1 MRLYIFN
8 PDTDLALANGKG
20 NYTPTQKVRQMIND
34 LALLPLWFAKSGS
47 YVLADQASNHDFLEE
62 MNKLFKLDVELLTV
76 SKLGSLKG
84 SIEICPWGWNQ
95 SFRNMLGRAGIDPNN
110 LPDDVELEAHR
121 QLSQRKVVGELLQLF
136 ENEPDFCGFSHNLT
150 NTKECDLFFN
160 QMKDRG
166 GVVFKEP
173 WSSSGKGLLWCRDEF
188 NVRDRNWCQRVI
200 GDEGYVTAMPIY
212 NKVQDFAME
221 FYVGEATVSFL
232 GYSLFNTDH
241 KGFYKGNALLSNE
254 EIERLL
260 TKYVPKTLLDRT
272 LKMVGDFLTQKG
284 YKGCVG
290 VDMMICQEAG
300 EMLIHPCVEINYRA
314 TMGYLARVLKDNFLA
329 DDVQGWFMI
338 RHFRTHEELVRFA
351 EGNKVKSP
359 LHIQQN
365 RIYSGFLPLVPVLS
379 STLNLA
385 YIEVS

>member
-188 NVRDRNWCQRVI
+188 NVRDRNWCKRVI
-200 GDEGYVTAMPIY
+200 GDEGYVTAMPIN

-272 LKMVGDFLTQKG
+272 LKMVGDIKKKKG
-284 YKGCVG
+284 YKGRG
-290 VDMMICQEAG
+290 R
-300 EMLIHPCVEINYRA
+300 Y
-314 TMGYLARVLKDNFLA
+314 
-329 DDVQGWFMI
+329 DD
-338 RHFRTHEELVRFA
+338 
-351 EGNKVKSP
+351 
-359 LHIQQN
+359 
-365 RIYSGFLPLVPVLS
+365 LPRGR
-379 STLNLA
+379 
-385 YIEVS
+385 

>member
-1 MRLYIFN
+1 
-8 PDTDLALANGKG
+8 
-20 NYTPTQKVRQMIND
+20 
-34 LALLPLWFAKSGS
+34 
-47 YVLADQASNHDFLEE
+47 
-62 MNKLFKLDVELLTV
+62 
-76 SKLGSLKG
+76 
-84 SIEICPWGWNQ
+84 
-95 SFRNMLGRAGIDPNN
+95 MLGRAGIDPNN

-200 GDEGYVTAMPIY
+200 GDEGYVTAMPIN

-260 TKYVPKTLLDRT
+260 TEYVPKTLLDRT

-329 DDVQGWFMI
+329 DDAQGWFMI